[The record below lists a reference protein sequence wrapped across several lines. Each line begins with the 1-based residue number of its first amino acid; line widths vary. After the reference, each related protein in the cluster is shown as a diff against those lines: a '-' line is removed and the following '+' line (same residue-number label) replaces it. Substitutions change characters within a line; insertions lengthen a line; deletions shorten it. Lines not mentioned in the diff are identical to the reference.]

1 MLFGDSHIRG
11 LASKILNKVGNQFE
25 VMGHVMPGARLH
37 DMIQVCE
44 KEVSTLSK
52 DDIVTIWGAL

>member
-11 LASKILNKVGNQFE
+11 LASKILNNVGNQFE
-25 VMGHVMPGARLH
+25 VMGHVMPGARLQ